1 MAEITTRDLVA
12 IVEGLYPPRLA
23 APWDQIGL
31 ICGRLDQ
38 PVSAVTIAVDLTD
51 EVIDFA
57 IYQGANFILVHHPLF
72 LAGVHEVSDS
82 GFKGRLV
89 HRLIENRIALMAA
102 HTNADSA
109 RPGVSD
115 ALAALLGLIDTVALE
130 PASAQAGDAD
140 SGGAGGGVQ
149 AHRTIGSGRI
159 GRLPQPVP
167 LREFAEQV
175 ALVTPSTA
183 QGVRVAGDPER
194 VVAQVAVCGGSGDS
208 YLELANS
215 LGADVY
221 VTSDLK
227 HHRTRDHIDAGGCAV
242 VDIPHWASE
251 FPWCESA
258 RGLIESEVALSGA
271 DIAIGVYQVP
281 TDPWSFHVGSI
292 STS

>member
-1 MAEITTRDLVA
+1 MADLTTRDLVA
-12 IVEGLYPPRLA
+12 TVEELYPPRLA

-38 PVSAVTIAVDLTD
+38 PVSGVTIAVDLTD

-57 IYQGANFILVHHPLF
+57 IDQGANFILVHHPLF

-115 ALAALLGLIDTVALE
+115 ALAALLGLVDTTAME
-130 PASAQAGDAD
+130 PASETHDAKNAVA
-140 SGGAGGGVQ
+140 SGGVAATASV
-149 AHRTIGSGRI
+149 GSGRI
-159 GRLPQPVP
+159 GKLAQPVT
-167 LREFAEQV
+167 LQEFAEQV
-175 ALVTPSTA
+175 AQATPSTA

-227 HHRTRDHIDAGGCAV
+227 HHRTRDHVDAGGCAV
-242 VDIPHWASE
+242 IDIPHWASE

-258 RGLIESEVALSGA
+258 RGLLESEFAESGA
-271 DIAIGVYQVP
+271 QIGVTVYQVP
-281 TDPWSFHVGSI
+281 TDPWSFHVPSI